1 MLDPGLE
8 GLDGDAEML
17 LEKDDQLERTDRVQ
31 DPTGDQRRALGE
43 LARILA
49 GEEFSQD
56 EVMNDV
62 RDLFHDG
69 LARFLQPGHGS
80 RKRSDRGGFLP
91 LGDEAETRSSGKLTS
106 GRFPVNLQFSQDPPA
121 GTPK

>member
-1 MLDPGLE
+1 
-8 GLDGDAEML
+8 
-17 LEKDDQLERTDRVQ
+17 
-31 DPTGDQRRALGE
+31 
-43 LARILA
+43 
-49 GEEFSQD
+49 
-56 EVMNDV
+56 MNDV

-121 GTPK
+121 GTPKSPRDYPAASELRALHLNPEINAPSVDNSSSID